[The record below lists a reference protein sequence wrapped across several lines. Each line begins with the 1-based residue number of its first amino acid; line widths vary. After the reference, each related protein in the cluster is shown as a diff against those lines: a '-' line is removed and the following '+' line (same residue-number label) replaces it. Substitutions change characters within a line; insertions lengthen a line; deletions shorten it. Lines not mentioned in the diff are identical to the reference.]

1 MFVCYGNHPLQR
13 EKLMTQVEGGDDCQN
28 TVLEK
33 ARGDGVQCTSVG
45 VSLRLTYRSFIP
57 LTGGEAEQKGK
68 DAGRQVD
75 EAMRSRINP
84 LPTASIFSG
93 KQDADSSAE
102 SQDKRK
108 GLDGLKEGE
117 KI

>member
-1 MFVCYGNHPLQR
+1 
-13 EKLMTQVEGGDDCQN
+13 
-28 TVLEK
+28 
-33 ARGDGVQCTSVG
+33 
-45 VSLRLTYRSFIP
+45 
-57 LTGGEAEQKGK
+57 
-68 DAGRQVD
+68 
-75 EAMRSRINP
+75 MRSRINP

-117 KI
+117 KIRKSCLGK